1 MSIIP
6 GRARAL
12 ASRRLRA
19 VTGAV
24 IAAMAVLAVAAAP
37 AAQAQEAPTWG
48 ILDVQAWQESE
59 SVDTSLWVTGS
70 LTPVPSNATI
80 TIKIWLPGLSET
92 VLETRSSRT
101 GDFGERLALPPG
113 ASGSARIRIQV
124 SGATYQRA
132 PIYFPTMVLRVAVDN
147 PVATPAAIS
156 PGGDA
161 SQYRFIFA
169 DQAGRPAQWDSCR
182 PITYLVGTSG
192 MPAGLLPDVHE
203 AMTRLARATSMDF
216 VYGGETSLAASIDA
230 STLPDRTILIAWSD
244 PSLIP
249 QLAGPALGLAGAYP
263 VPSQDGRLRMSTGI
277 VILDRTD
284 PTSPGF
290 GKGVTSG
297 QVLMHELGHVMN
309 LDHVIEPMQLMY
321 PYLTPTSPS
330 DFQAGDLAGL
340 AQARSQGCLA

>member
-1 MSIIP
+1 MTMIG
-6 GRARAL
+6 GRAFARG
-12 ASRRLRA
+12 RLRA
-19 VTGAV
+19 ATGSV
-24 IAAMAVLAVAAAP
+24 IALMAVLAVAAAP
-37 AAQAQEAPTWG
+37 AAQAQEPPTWG
-48 ILDVQAWQESE
+48 ILDVEAWQESE

-80 TIKIWLPGLSET
+80 TIKVGLPGLPET
-92 VLETRSSRT
+92 VLETRTSRA

-113 ASGSARIRIQV
+113 TSGSARIRIQV
-124 SGATYQRA
+124 SGATYQRS
-132 PIYFPTMVLRVAVDN
+132 PIFFPIMVLRVAVDN
-147 PVATPAAIS
+147 PAATPAAIS

-182 PITYLVGTSG
+182 PITYLVGTGG

-203 AMTRLARATSMDF
+203 AMTRLTRATGMDF
-216 VYGGETSLAASIDA
+216 AYGGESSLPATIDP

-249 QLAGPALGLAGAYP
+249 QLAGPALGLAGGYP

-284 PTSPGF
+284 PISPGF

-297 QVLMHELGHVMN
+297 QVLMHELAHVMN

-321 PYLTPTSPS
+321 PYLTPTSPA

-340 AQARSQGCLA
+340 AQARSPGCLA